1 MSFNIDLFYDYEQ
14 KIKDATGRN
23 ALDEVETVRTE
34 LYQTFPTS
42 FPDANIVTN
51 VLNTYFSE
59 ELFDL
64 LVNHEF
70 GVDGL
75 MEISA
80 NFVEKNKKYLEELW
94 DISLRNVDV
103 FFLDA
108 DFRIAEGWALPCKED
123 EHYIVLPNSLENSFL
138 SDDLIIHELGHTV
151 EFYFRR
157 QDMNENRIISH
168 KILSEAIAHYGQ
180 FKYLSTQSLE
190 KRVSVLG
197 SILHIAPLLE
207 IIKYCHDT
215 QSSEWEVDEVVN
227 SDYFKILRKFYSIEK
242 LKFLIEPYQ
251 KQSVSE
257 LYYYHVEPRL
267 GAVLA
272 LSLLDNQEAIR
283 SLCFAE
289 KNKNVKDILEDLG
302 LSSDQLLD
310 FRNADTLLKKFIYQS

>member
-1 MSFNIDLFYDYEQ
+1 MSFNIDLFYNYEQ
-14 KIKDATGRN
+14 KMKDATRRN
-23 ALDEVETVRTE
+23 ALDEVETIRTE
-34 LYQTFPTS
+34 FYQAFPMS
-42 FPDANIVTN
+42 FPNADIVTN
-51 VLNTYFSE
+51 VLNSYFSE

-64 LVNHEF
+64 FVNHGF
-70 GVDGL
+70 CNNGL
-75 MEISA
+75 KEINL

-94 DISLRNVDV
+94 NISLKNVDV

-108 DFRIAEGWALPCKED
+108 DFRAAEGWASPCKES
-123 EHYIVLPNSLENSFL
+123 EHYIVLPSNLETSFL

-157 QDMNENRIISH
+157 QDINEHRIISH

-180 FKYLSTQSLE
+180 FKYLSTQSFE
-190 KRVSVLG
+190 KRISVLG

-207 IIKYCHDT
+207 IIKYCHDMH
-215 QSSEWEVDEVVN
+215 SSEWEIDEVVN

-251 KQSVSE
+251 KQSVIE

-272 LSLLDNQEAIR
+272 LSLLDNQEVIR

-289 KNKNVKDILEDLG
+289 KNKSVKDILDDLG

-310 FRNADTLLKKFIYQS
+310 FRNADTLLKKFLYQN